1 MNVLGR
7 RAPRPQPGP
16 SEGEHRRDP
25 RLAAGA
31 RGCTDG
37 GGWEP
42 GRRPAEPSE
51 PGAGEAAGCPPLRAA
66 AASLPLAVL
75 PRRAPVSALA
85 RTRPP
90 AAVQLGVAA
99 VPRRPRQPLFAPRPG
114 PHSPPRRRSQH
125 LPGRLSLPDWP
136 SRDLMPISQSP
147 PLAGPRLTSEQL
159 AAAWGAGSGGRAEGV
174 SASPASGAG
183 YLSGSVCARAEHSKG
198 RGALG

>member
-1 MNVLGR
+1 MNLLGR

-51 PGAGEAAGCPPLRAA
+51 PGAGEAAGCPSLRAA

-99 VPRRPRQPLFAPRPG
+99 VPRRPRQPLSAPVPAPTHLRGAAASTFPADSAFQIGRPGTLCQSANPRPWPG
-114 PHSPPRRRSQH
+114 P
-125 LPGRLSLPDWP
+125 G
-136 SRDLMPISQSP
+136 
-147 PLAGPRLTSEQL
+147 
-159 AAAWGAGSGGRAEGV
+159 
-174 SASPASGAG
+174 
-183 YLSGSVCARAEHSKG
+183 
-198 RGALG
+198 